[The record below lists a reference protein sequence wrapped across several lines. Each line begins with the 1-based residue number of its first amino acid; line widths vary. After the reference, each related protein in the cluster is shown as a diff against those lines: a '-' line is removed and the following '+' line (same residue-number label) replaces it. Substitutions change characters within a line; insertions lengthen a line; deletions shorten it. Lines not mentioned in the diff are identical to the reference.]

1 MRDDLPRGTVTFV
14 FTDVEGST
22 ALLAELGA
30 ERFAE
35 ALAEHRELVRAAL
48 LEHGGAEVD
57 TQGDAFFCA
66 FGYAAAAVGFAE
78 DVQARSAAT
87 RIQVRIGIHTGE
99 ALVSGDHY
107 VGMDVH
113 RAARIGAAGHGGQ
126 VVISSA
132 TAGLLDAESFELRD
146 LGDHRLKDLSAPVR
160 LYQLGAAELGP
171 LKTLFRTNLPV
182 PATAFLG
189 RGAELAELTRRLSER
204 SLRLL
209 TLTGPGG
216 TGKTRLA
223 LQLAGE
229 LADGF
234 PDGVFWAPL
243 ASLRDPALVQSTVAD
258 VLGVREEPGRSVGA
272 AIVDTLRARRVLFLL
287 DNCEHVLG
295 AVVEVVAPVL
305 ASCPDVLLVATSREP
320 LEVSGEHVYA
330 VQPLASTDASALFD
344 ARARA
349 AGAPAS
355 ALEGGDGDVIGA
367 LCARLDNLPL
377 AVELA
382 AARAAAL
389 TPAALLDRLESR
401 LDVLRG
407 PRDADERQRT
417 LHATIAWSYDL
428 LEEGEQCVFRRLAV
442 FAGGATLEAAET
454 VCDAELDDLL
464 SLVAKSLVRYTATEG
479 GDARY
484 WMLETIRE
492 FAVDRLGESGEHETY
507 RDRHCSWFAQ
517 VAVGAR
523 ERLVGPG
530 SSEVLARLER
540 DRENL
545 RSAFARALEREGMR
559 DGEAAVR
566 AGSVVPLA
574 VVLCRLHTLHGR
586 YGEAEAVAR
595 HGLDGERGA
604 LDAAALLQGLGVVLS
619 RQGRVDEGVDALR
632 EAERILD
639 STNVRGSAWWT
650 AWIDVRLEQA
660 HRFYYEGD
668 LDELARVIAES
679 RSVVEEHGSPVQ
691 RLEFLHVLAQDAY
704 RRERYV
710 PSEETET
717 LVREIYLRSLE
728 LEDVYA
734 EFTLGFCL
742 LWRGKLDEAETH
754 MLRGLES
761 ARARG
766 DALIEA
772 RCLVYALLARRRRGD
787 VEGARQLLAELDA
800 LEDLQRYSGLVHASA
815 AWIALRDGDLA
826 RAAEL
831 GERALADWAADPGR
845 GGPAVFQWGARFP
858 LMAVALADGDA
869 AGALAHANSL
879 LDPRQQPLPA
889 ELGEIV
895 RTAVHESDAGALRSA
910 LELARLDGY
919 V

>member
-22 ALLAELGA
+22 ALLAELGE

-35 ALAEHRELVRAAL
+35 SLAEHRELVRSAL
-48 LEHGGAEVD
+48 REHGGAEVD

-66 FGYAAAAVGFAE
+66 FGSAASAVGFAE

-87 RIQVRIGIHTGE
+87 RIHVRIGIHTGE

-113 RAARIGAAGHGGQ
+113 RAARIGATGHGGQ

-132 TAGLLDAESFELRD
+132 TAGLLDAGSFELVD
-146 LGDHRLKDLSAPVR
+146 LGEHRLKDLSAPVR
-160 LYQLGAAELGP
+160 LHQLGGEEFGS
-171 LKTLFRTNLPV
+171 LKTLFRTNLPI
-182 PATAFLG
+182 PATEFLG
-189 RGAELAELTRRLSER
+189 REAELAELTGRLSGQ

-223 LQLAGE
+223 LQVAGG

-243 ASLRDPALVQSTVAD
+243 ASLRDPALVPSAVAD
-258 VLGVREEPGRSVGA
+258 VLGVREELGRPVGA
-272 AIVDTLRARRVLFLL
+272 AIVEALRAKHVLFLL
-287 DNCEHVLG
+287 DNCEHVLE
-295 AVVEVVAPVL
+295 AVVELVASVL

-330 VQPLASTDASALFD
+330 VQPLASADATALFD
-344 ARARA
+344 SRAHA
-349 AGAPAS
+349 AGAPTS
-355 ALEGGDGDVIGA
+355 TLESRDAVGA

-389 TPAALLDRLESR
+389 TPAALLDRLSSR

-428 LEEGEQCVFRRLAV
+428 LEETEQRAFRRLAV
-442 FAGGATLEAAET
+442 FAGGTTLEAAET
-454 VCDAELDDLL
+454 VCDAELDELL
-464 SLVAKSLVRYTATEG
+464 SLVAKSLVRHTTSNSAE
-479 GDARY
+479 ARY

-492 FAVDRLGESGEHETY
+492 FAVDRLGESGERETY
-507 RDRHCSWFAQ
+507 RDRHCSWFAR
-517 VAVGAR
+517 VAGDER

-530 SSEVLARLER
+530 SSESLARLER

-545 RSAFARALEREGMR
+545 RSAFARALEREGVG
-559 DGEAAVR
+559 DCGT
-566 AGSVVPLA
+566 AGSAGTVISLA
-574 VVLCRLHTLHGR
+574 VVLCRLHTLRGR
-586 YGEAEAVAR
+586 YGEAEGAAR
-595 HGLDGERGA
+595 HGLDCSPGD

-619 RQGRVDEGVDALR
+619 RQGRVDEGLDALR
-632 EAERILD
+632 EAERTLD
-639 STNVRGSAWWT
+639 SSSARGPAWWA

-660 HRFYYEGD
+660 HRFYYEAD

-679 RSVVEEHGSPVQ
+679 RGAVEEHGSAVQ

-717 LVREIYLRSLE
+717 LVREIYRRSLE
-728 LEDVYA
+728 LEDVHA
-734 EFTLGFCL
+734 EFSLGFCL
-742 LWRGKLDEAETH
+742 LWRGKLEEAEDH
-754 MLRGLES
+754 MVRGLES

-772 RCLVYALLARRRRGD
+772 RCLVYAAIARRRRGD
-787 VEGARQLLAELDA
+787 VEGARELLGELEA
-800 LEDLQRYSGLVHASA
+800 LEDLQRYGGLVHASA
-815 AWIALRDGDLA
+815 AWIALRDGDLE
-826 RAAEL
+826 RAGEL

-845 GGPAVFQWGARFP
+845 SGPAVFQWSARLP

-869 AGALAHANSL
+869 AGALAHAQSL
-879 LDPRQQPLPA
+879 LDPGQQPLPA
-889 ELGEIV
+889 ELSELL
-895 RTAVHESDAGALRSA
+895 RSAVGESDVAPLGPA
-910 LELARLDGY
+910 LELARLGGY